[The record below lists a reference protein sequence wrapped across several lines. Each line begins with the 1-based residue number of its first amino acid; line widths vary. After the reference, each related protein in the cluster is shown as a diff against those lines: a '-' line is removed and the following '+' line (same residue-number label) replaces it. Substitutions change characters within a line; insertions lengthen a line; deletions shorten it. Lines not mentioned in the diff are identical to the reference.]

1 MIKMDLLDG
10 RSFEI
15 QRNPNDNLKRV
26 FGNFADNLAGMRGMQ
41 KIDNSAFPAAPS
53 DASDSALLRDAAR
66 ALLTERLDKDI
77 PAYFRTDE
85 Q

>member
-26 FGNFADNLAGMRGMQ
+26 FGNFADNLAGCAECR
-41 KIDNSAFPAAPS
+41 N
-53 DASDSALLRDAAR
+53 
-66 ALLTERLDKDI
+66 
-77 PAYFRTDE
+77 
-85 Q
+85 

>member
-1 MIKMDLLDG
+1 
-10 RSFEI
+10 
-15 QRNPNDNLKRV
+15 
-26 FGNFADNLAGMRGMQ
+26 MQ
-41 KIDNSAFPAAPS
+41 KLDSSAFPAAPS

-66 ALLTERLDKDI
+66 ALLTEQLDKDI

>member
-41 KIDNSAFPAAPS
+41 KLDSSAFPAAPS

-66 ALLTERLDKDI
+66 ALLTEQLDKDI